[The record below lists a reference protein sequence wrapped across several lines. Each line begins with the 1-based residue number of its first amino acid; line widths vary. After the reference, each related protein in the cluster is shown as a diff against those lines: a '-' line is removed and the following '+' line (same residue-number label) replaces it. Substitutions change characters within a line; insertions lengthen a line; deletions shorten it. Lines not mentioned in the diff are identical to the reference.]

1 MMHTN
6 SLTVIP
12 QLEEV
17 GEVVQAILQRNGI
30 ERKSSGHKKVFEGHP
45 SPLVVVN
52 GARSP
57 SCGKEPEGVVIDI
70 LVVVEMSV
78 SRQTTR

>member
-1 MMHTN
+1 MHTN
-6 SLTVIP
+6 SLMVIP

-17 GEVVQAILQRNGI
+17 GEVVQAVFQRNRI
-30 ERKSSGHKKVFEGHP
+30 ERNSSGHKKVFEDHP
-45 SPLVVVN
+45 SPLVAVN

-57 SCGKEPEGVVIDI
+57 SCGKEPEGVVDV
-70 LVVVEMSV
+70 LVVAQTSV